1 MLLPKLTGWRAQ
13 YERMTRSYA
22 RISKPYLS
30 SVEYDDDLRHFFQDC
45 WHLKDWIT
53 HDGAI
58 TGIDIEEEV
67 KKCKPLR
74 IAADLANGS
83 KHYAADRNRRED
95 ANVTSISVNVHLD
108 GSPVDVNQT
117 VTLKDGSS
125 MEVMIAAKDALDA
138 WDVTLRKCHLIT

>member
-45 WHLKDWIT
+45 WHLKDWIK

-58 TGIDIEEEV
+58 TRIDIEAEV
-67 KKCKPLR
+67 EKCKPLR

-83 KHYAADRNRRED
+83 KHYAVDRNRRED

-108 GSPVDVNQT
+108 GSPVDVIHT
-117 VTLKDGSS
+117 VTSKDGMSV
-125 MEVMIAAKDALDA
+125 EIKIAAKDALDA
-138 WDVTLRKCHLIT
+138 WDSILRKYDLIT